1 MILATQNF
9 SFPQGYMT
17 KVAVTLESKVEI
29 IKYKPTILKNVIF
42 YVTFITKKC
51 IIIFI
56 YLCMYLF
63 VCAGS

>member
-1 MILATQNF
+1 M
-9 SFPQGYMT
+9 
-17 KVAVTLESKVEI
+17 KLESKVEI